1 MEQVIWL
8 MDLLGKSV
16 LLILVFVL
24 AEKLLSKRRVAA
36 SQHLLWLGCLSC
48 LIMLPVTGAIFQGI
62 QLEETAGDPASAL
75 FELRVS
81 TLQSESAGSWSFVPL
96 LIALYASVAVLL
108 ASRLL
113 IAAVRLASIVRQSQL
128 PADSRTVTQL
138 SELKDRLQ
146 IKRPVVLRVN
156 DSLDS
161 PVSFGLLRPTI
172 LLPGVSSKWSDS
184 VVTDVLLHE
193 LCHIKRLDWLTALL
207 SYLTTCAFW
216 INPLAWVAAK
226 RLHESSENSCD
237 AAVLRAGRMNTDY
250 AESLLGVATGCI
262 HARRS
267 RRISS
272 MLVQTM
278 HDRHTL
284 KQRISRVLEENVMNA
299 QQSKR
304 QMRRSLAAVALLSA
318 TVLWVMGSHQM
329 LQAQEQPNPE
339 SRDVDQELIPLNT
352 VEPMYPQQAADE
364 RIEGWVHVRFTVT
377 ADGVVDSD
385 SIRVLEAEPPYMFD
399 HTAVAATKQFRF
411 RPRVV
416 AGQAVDV
423 PNVQY
428 VFRYELEAPAS
439 DE

>member
-1 MEQVIWL
+1 M
-8 MDLLGKSV
+8 S
-16 LLILVFVL
+16 
-24 AEKLLSKRRVAA
+24 
-36 SQHLLWLGCLSC
+36 
-48 LIMLPVTGAIFQGI
+48 
-62 QLEETAGDPASAL
+62 
-75 FELRVS
+75 
-81 TLQSESAGSWSFVPL
+81 
-96 LIALYASVAVLL
+96 
-108 ASRLL
+108 
-113 IAAVRLASIVRQSQL
+113 
-128 PADSRTVTQL
+128 
-138 SELKDRLQ
+138 
-146 IKRPVVLRVN
+146 
-156 DSLDS
+156 
-161 PVSFGLLRPTI
+161 
-172 LLPGVSSKWSDS
+172 
-184 VVTDVLLHE
+184 
-193 LCHIKRLDWLTALL
+193 
-207 SYLTTCAFW
+207 
-216 INPLAWVAAK
+216 
-226 RLHESSENSCD
+226 
-237 AAVLRAGRMNTDY
+237 
-250 AESLLGVATGCI
+250 
-262 HARRS
+262 
-267 RRISS
+267 
-272 MLVQTM
+272 
-278 HDRHTL
+278 
-284 KQRISRVLEENVMNA
+284 A